1 MEFLKKSWK
10 WILGVIG
17 FFIGLVWMMNTN
29 SSKKVK
35 KIKKNI
41 RSNENKT
48 SEVDGKIKYIKKKKK
63 KIKKNIATTNQEL
76 KNIKKKKPKVKKK
89 SGKQAANSL
98 KNRLKKRN

>member
-1 MEFLKKSWK
+1 MEFLRKSWK
-10 WILGVIG
+10 WVLGVIG
-17 FFIGLVWMMNTN
+17 FFIGLVWMFNAN
-29 SSKKVK
+29 SSRKVK

-89 SGKQAANSL
+89 DGKQAVNSL
-98 KNRLKKRN
+98 KNRLKKGN

>member
-17 FFIGLVWMMNTN
+17 FFIGLVWMFNAN
-29 SSKKVK
+29 SSRKVK

-41 RSNENKT
+41 RNNENKT

-63 KIKKNIATTNQEL
+63 VTKKKISDTNQQL
-76 KNIKKKKPKVKKK
+76 KNVKKKKPKVKKRN
-89 SGKQAANSL
+89 GKESRKAL
-98 KNRLKKRN
+98 KDRLKKGN